1 MNDVA
6 DTADDSGPVFRLIY
20 SSHSRIAPDHTTTK
34 LGEIF
39 TVARRKNKALG
50 VTGALVITEDSFAQ
64 TLEGD
69 ETVVRDLYER
79 ISQDERHDNV
89 TLLEAQAVDGRAF
102 GRWAMA
108 KVAQDGGPD
117 IRLLS
122 NADRGRIVAA
132 GPDHHVTPGQETVLE
147 FMRNSL
153 THDMS
158 A

>member
-20 SSHSRIAPDHTTTK
+20 SSHSRIAPDHTTTE

-69 ETVVRDLYER
+69 ETVVRDL
-79 ISQDERHDNV
+79 
-89 TLLEAQAVDGRAF
+89 
-102 GRWAMA
+102 
-108 KVAQDGGPD
+108 
-117 IRLLS
+117 
-122 NADRGRIVAA
+122 
-132 GPDHHVTPGQETVLE
+132 
-147 FMRNSL
+147 
-153 THDMS
+153 
-158 A
+158 